1 MAASIQPIAP
11 APQAS
16 FRMLGESTAV
26 ISSGAW
32 FSAVTSAAFAGTAAE
47 AHEAGARE
55 LLLDLTDVRAVDAAG
70 TTTLGALAEQLD
82 IIGCDMAVAATHPA
96 LVAWLT
102 TVPLDIDLPVHDTV
116 ADALADLLRRPLQR
130 R

>member
-1 MAASIQPIAP
+1 MAASLQPLAS

-16 FRMLGESTAV
+16 LRMLGESTAV

-32 FSAVTSAAFAGTAAE
+32 FSAATSAAFADTAAE

-70 TTTLGALAEQLD
+70 TATLGALAEHLD
-82 IIGCDMAVAATHPA
+82 VIGCELAVAATHPG

-102 TVPLDIDLPVHDTV
+102 TVPLDIDLPVHETV
-116 ADALADLLRRPLQR
+116 ADALVDLLRRPF
-130 R
+130 